1 MERKARAFFPS
12 GISSFFE
19 ICDQTA
25 EGKPISDLERV
36 GARGGGFAFEK
47 GVKTEV
53 SVKEAEENRI
63 QIYIN
68 KKPSPEAT
76 TTQAVVE
83 ALLQKCDQAFEVI
96 VKHQVEVPVGAG
108 FGSSAAGALGATFA
122 LCRALRLNLTVNQL
136 GRVAHIAEI
145 KCHTGLGTVSPL
157 LIGGCVISVE
167 PGAPGIAV
175 IDRIPVDSDYR
186 IVAGVFRPWP
196 TKKVL
201 VSPEIKKKVNK
212 CGRETVD
219 KILANPS
226 LENFMKTSQEFAV
239 ESGFATQRILKL
251 MKLAEKAGA
260 VGVAQNMVGE
270 AVHAVVEED
279 KVEGVVQVFK
289 KVLPKKNILY
299 GKIDFQGLRLL
310 K

>member
-25 EGKPISDLERV
+25 EGKPIADLERV

-53 SVKEAEENRI
+53 TVKEAEENRI

-83 ALLQKCDQAFEVI
+83 ALLQKRDQTFEVI
-96 VKHQVEVPVGAG
+96 VKHQVEVPIGAG
-108 FGSSAAGALGATFA
+108 FGSSAAGALGAAFA
-122 LCRALRLNLTVNQL
+122 LCKALRLNLTVNQL
-136 GRVAHIAEI
+136 GCIAHTAEI

-157 LIGGCVISVE
+157 LIGGCVVTVE

-186 IVAGVFRPWP
+186 VVAGVFRPWP

-201 VSPEIKKKVNK
+201 ASPKVKKKVNK
-212 CGRETVD
+212 CGREAVD

-226 LENFMKTSQEFAV
+226 LENFMKTSREFAV
-239 ESGFATQRILKL
+239 ESGFATQKVLKL

-260 VGVAQNMVGE
+260 VGAAQNMVGE
-270 AVHAVVEED
+270 AVHAVVEVD
-279 KVEGVVQVFK
+279 KVESVFQVFK
-289 KVLPKKNILY
+289 KVLPRKSILC
-299 GKIDFQGLRLL
+299 GKIDYRGLRLL

>member
-25 EGKPISDLERV
+25 EGKPIADLERV

-53 SVKEAEENRI
+53 NVKEAEENRI
-63 QIYIN
+63 QVYIN

-83 ALLQKCDQAFEVI
+83 ALLQKCDQTFEVI
-96 VKHQVEVPVGAG
+96 VKHQVEIPVGAG

-136 GRVAHIAEI
+136 GRIAHVAEI
-145 KCHTGLGTVSPL
+145 KCRTGLGTVSPL

-175 IDRIPVDSDYR
+175 IDRIQVDSDYR

-201 VSPEIKKKVNK
+201 ASPEVKKKVNK
-212 CGRETVD
+212 CGRDAVD
-219 KILANPS
+219 KILSNPS

-239 ESGFATQRILKL
+239 ESGFATQKVLKL

-260 VGVAQNMVGE
+260 VGAAQNMVGE

-279 KVEGVVQVFK
+279 KVDRVVQVFK
-289 KVLPKKNILY
+289 KVLPKESILC